1 VWGGKRGGGVKG
13 EARVGRERGGGGNC
27 MKDNLNNIVYWILF
41 KWVKERRIFNHLNRF
56 GGVGREEGE
65 VRKMIQ

>member
-27 MKDNLNNIVYWILF
+27 MKDNLNNIVY
-41 KWVKERRIFNHLNRF
+41 
-56 GGVGREEGE
+56 
-65 VRKMIQ
+65 